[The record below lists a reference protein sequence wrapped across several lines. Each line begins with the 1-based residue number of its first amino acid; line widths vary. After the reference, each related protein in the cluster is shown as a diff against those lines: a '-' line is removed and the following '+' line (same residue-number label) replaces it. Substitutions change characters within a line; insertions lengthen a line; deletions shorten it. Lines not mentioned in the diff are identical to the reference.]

1 MQNKKPDMELRQEQI
16 RDLLGVI
23 PPHIVRWG
31 TAIIGIVFILILT
44 GAAWFKYPDRI
55 SGTITLT
62 TINPPI
68 ILKARKDGRLLLLN
82 VKDGDSIVQG
92 QLLGVLESSASFS
105 DFFRLDTLV
114 RSLESDPQWI
124 KNPNDSV
131 FRSMGVN
138 LGEWQASYS
147 LILKAVQDWLDFNR
161 QGSFQAKTA
170 NLVKQRRDYKE
181 LYNTQL
187 NHSRMAEEIL
197 SLKEKQLKR
206 IEQLKDSGSLAYA
219 DYEAARSEF
228 LHVQGELE
236 ELHTQI
242 SKTRIDMD
250 QVELAILANRKDYE
264 AGRDQRIVEIKK
276 SLNVLAGMIADWK
289 MNYAFISP
297 ANGTISLTRIWS
309 RDQHLI
315 QGERLLA
322 IMQGNP
328 GEITGRMLL
337 PKKGAG
343 KVRTGQ
349 KVIVRLDDYP
359 YMEYGF
365 LTGQVEKVSIV
376 SDQDFYSAEISFPE
390 QMKTTYSEVL
400 DFTQEMTG
408 VAEII
413 TEQVSFLVRMIN
425 PIRSLLS
432 RER

>member
-1 MQNKKPDMELRQEQI
+1 MELRQEQI

-68 ILKARKDGRLLLLN
+68 VLKARKDGRLLLLN

-105 DFFRLDTLV
+105 NFFRLDTLV

-124 KNPNDSV
+124 KNPDDSV
-131 FRSMGVN
+131 FHSMGVN
-138 LGEWQASYS
+138 LGEWQAPYS
-147 LILKAVQDWLDFNR
+147 LFLKAVQDWLDFNR

-187 NHSRMAEEIL
+187 NHSRMSEEIL

-228 LHVQGELE
+228 LQVQGELE

-297 ANGTISLTRIWS
+297 VNGTISLTRIWS

-328 GEITGRMLL
+328 GQITGRMLL

-376 SDQDFYSAEISFPE
+376 SDQDFYSAEISFPG

-413 TEQVSFLVRMIN
+413 TEQVSFLVRIIN

-432 RER
+432 RDRLGSA